1 MKLNAGFTGASFFDA
16 PKVIRAVTKT
26 EHRVLSRFG
35 AIVRRRARSSIRKRK
50 ANSKPGEPPSSHT
63 GFLKQGIM
71 FGFDTARRSVVVG
84 PRRFRGGI
92 ADVLEYGG
100 GSRLMDEVEI
110 INEGGG
116 RDSKGRFLKETKRR
130 TGRKVRRRIA
140 ARPFMGPAFQDAL
153 PELPAMWRNSIR

>member
-35 AIVRRRARSSIRKRK
+35 AIVRRRAKTSIGKRK
-50 ANSKPGEPPSSHT
+50 ATSDPGDPPSSHT
-63 GFLKQGIM
+63 GWLKRMIF
-71 FGFDTARRSVVVG
+71 FGFDLRTRSVVVG
-84 PRRFRGGI
+84 PQLYGRGN
-92 ADVLEYGG
+92 ADALEFGG
-100 GSRLMDEVEI
+100 DAKRWEKRW
-110 INEGGG
+110 EGGKWRQMYG
-116 RDSKGRFLKETKRR
+116 NRSLRPGEEMRV
-130 TGRKVRRRIA
+130 RKFKIA